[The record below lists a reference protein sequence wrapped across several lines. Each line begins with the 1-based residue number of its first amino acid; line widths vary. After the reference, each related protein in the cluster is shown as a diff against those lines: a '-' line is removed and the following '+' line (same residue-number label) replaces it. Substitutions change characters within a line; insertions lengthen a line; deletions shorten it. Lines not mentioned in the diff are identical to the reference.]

1 MSEPYGQPPYGQ
13 QPSPYGQQPPYGQYG
28 QPPMPGQPPYGQYGQ
43 PPMPGQPP
51 YGQYGQPPMPGQP
64 PYGQYG
70 QPPMPGQPYAPQSPM
85 PMQGQPPPGYVP
97 PTEPPQNPKPFS
109 QDISEI
115 GPSQDMNK
123 MDSSAVLVNNPDF
136 KKSKIEFNEKPE
148 YQDVWAS
155 ILYICTV
162 LVTLGLAGYTIPKF
176 SSDNLL
182 GPSSNSTSTNSNYSS
197 DSSYNNNYNDYNN
210 NKYGNKYKRSDD
222 EDKTSVAEACIM
234 LASGIISSALLT
246 FFYVVLMQRHA
257 GKMIKGTFII
267 SIILNLIYAIISFL
281 ASPFMGL
288 IMLIFAVLYALCY
301 YFWRSRIP
309 FAKVMLKTV
318 TSVTRKFPATIF
330 VGFVGC
336 FIACLWYGIIA
347 VTIVASISY
356 FQNQNETVAYIVY
369 VFILFSFYFSS
380 QVINNTVHVTI
391 AGVFATYYFCG
402 VNEPGT
408 NKIEVNVKNPTVKSF
423 KRAITTSFGSIC
435 FGSLIIAIIQ
445 TLEALARQVKNE
457 AADDQNVALAIIA
470 CCIECILS
478 LIGDM
483 VEYFNV
489 YAFTEVAIYG
499 KSYCQAA
506 KDTWTLCKQRG
517 IEAIIN
523 DNLIGNVLVIGALA
537 VSCLSAMVTCGIG
550 FIIGIDEVVIYVVF
564 GIIAFLF
571 GYMIFAVVAQ
581 VINSGVAT
589 TFVCLCEDP
598 DALHQTKPELW
609 DKVKEAYPSMVL

>member
-28 QPPMPGQPPYGQYGQ
+28 QPPMPGQP
-43 PPMPGQPP
+43 
-51 YGQYGQPPMPGQP
+51 
-64 PYGQYG
+64 
-70 QPPMPGQPYAPQSPM
+70 YAPQSPM
-85 PMQGQPPPGYVP
+85 PMQGQPPVYVP
-97 PTEPPQNPKPFS
+97 PTEPPQNPKPFG

-115 GPSQDMNK
+115 EPSQNPGK
-123 MDSSAVLVNNPDF
+123 MDSSAVLVNNTEDF

-148 YQDVWAS
+148 YQDVWAT

-162 LVTLGLAGYTIPKF
+162 LVTLGLAGFTIPKLG
-176 SSDNLL
+176 DENLL
-182 GPSSNSTSTNSNYSS
+182 NSNSNSTSSS
-197 DSSYNNNYNDYNN
+197 TSSSSNNYNSNS
-210 NKYGNKYKRSDD
+210 NKYNKRSNDD
-222 EDKTSVAEACIM
+222 DTTSIAEACIM
-234 LASGIISSALLT
+234 LGSGIISSAVLT
-246 FFYVVLMQRHA
+246 FFYVVLMQKHA
-257 GKMIKGTFII
+257 GHMIKGTFII
-267 SIILNLIYAIISFL
+267 SIILNLIYAVISFI
-281 ASPFMGL
+281 ANPFMGL
-288 IMLIFAVLYALCY
+288 IMLIFAVIYALCY
-301 YFWRSRIP
+301 FFWKKRIP

-330 VGFVGC
+330 VGFLGC
-336 FIACLWYGIIA
+336 FIASIWYIIIA
-347 VTIVASISY
+347 VTIVASIAY
-356 FQNQNETVAYIVY
+356 FQNQNETVAYVVY

-391 AGVFATYYFCG
+391 AGVFATYYFRG

-408 NKIEVNVKNPTVKSF
+408 NKIEVDVKNPTVKSF

-457 AADDQNVALAIIA
+457 AADDQNVALAIVA

-506 KDTWTLCKQRG
+506 KDTWTLCKERG

-523 DNLIGNVLVIGALA
+523 DNLIGNVLVIGALT
-537 VSCLSAMVTCGIG
+537 VSCLSVMVTCGIG
-550 FIIGIDEVVIYVVF
+550 FILGVEEAVIYVVF

-571 GYMIFAVVAQ
+571 GYMVFAVVAQ

-598 DALHQTKPELW
+598 DALRQTKPELW
-609 DKVKEAYPSMVL
+609 DKVKETYPSMVL